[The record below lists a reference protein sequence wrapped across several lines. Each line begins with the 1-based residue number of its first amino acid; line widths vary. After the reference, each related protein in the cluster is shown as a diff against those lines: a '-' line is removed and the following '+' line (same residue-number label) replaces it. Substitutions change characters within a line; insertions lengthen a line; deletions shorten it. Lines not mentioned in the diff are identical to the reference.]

1 MLYSFHDD
9 DDGDNDDDNN
19 DDDYHSKTIAHQDY
33 VDENLAAFQAQ
44 ITQLQG
50 EYLSRL
56 E

>member
-1 MLYSFHDD
+1 MLTRILLHSLHDD
-9 DDGDNDDDNN
+9 DDNDDD
-19 DDDYHSKTIAHQDY
+19 DYYLKTIAHQDY